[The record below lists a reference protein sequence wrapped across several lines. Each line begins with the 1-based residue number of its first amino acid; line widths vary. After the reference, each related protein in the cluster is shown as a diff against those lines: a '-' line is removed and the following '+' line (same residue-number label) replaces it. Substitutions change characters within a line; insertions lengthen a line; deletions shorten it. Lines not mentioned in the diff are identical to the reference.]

1 LLLRALK
8 PREAIPHLRISIEG
22 NPEFVAAYFQL
33 GKCYVAVGQLQEAL
47 QVLLKAAELGP
58 NSKMTH
64 YQLAQVYGQLKDT
77 DKRKHHLEIFAR
89 LTKEEKESELKKSD
103 RVRQNQKTPDGN
115 ATKPTPTPVKR

>member
-1 LLLRALK
+1 M
-8 PREAIPHLRISIEG
+8 RISIEG

-89 LTKEEKESELKKSD
+89 LTKRREGKRVKEIRSGSANEK
-103 RVRQNQKTPDGN
+103 KTQGE
-115 ATKPTPTPVKR
+115 ATKPAANPVKR